1 MAIGF
6 DVGGSLGTVVP
17 DKTMNTSNTPRVHI
31 AKFGDGYE
39 QRIGNGINNLE
50 QEYSVAFTT
59 RAKADI
65 DDIVAFF
72 ETKAEVTSFDF
83 VVPDSNESGNELS
96 IKVVCSEW
104 NQTWVNDNFYSLD
117 ATFRRV
123 YEV

>member
-6 DVGGSLGTVVP
+6 DVGGSLGTVIP

-72 ETKAEVTSFDF
+72 ETKAGVTSFDF

-96 IKVVCSEW
+96 VKVVCSEW
-104 NQTWVNDNFYSLD
+104 NQTWVNDNFYSLN

>member
-1 MAIGF
+1 MKILA
-6 DVGGSLGTVVP
+6 
-17 DKTMNTSNTPRVHI
+17 N
-31 AKFGDGYE
+31 DGIS
-39 QRIGNGINNLE
+39 QSGINNLE

-72 ETKAEVTSFDF
+72 ETKAGVTSFDF

-96 IKVVCSEW
+96 VKVVCSEW
-104 NQTWVNDNFYSLD
+104 NQTWVNDNFYSLN

>member
-17 DKTMNTSNTPRVHI
+17 DKTMNTGNTPRVHI

-72 ETKAEVTSFDF
+72 ETKAGVTSFDF

-96 IKVVCSEW
+96 VKVVCSEW
-104 NQTWVNDNFYSLD
+104 NQTWVNDNFYSLN

>member
-6 DVGGSLGTVVP
+6 NVGGSLGTVVP
-17 DKTMNTSNTPRVHI
+17 DKTMSTSNTPRVHI

-72 ETKAEVTSFDF
+72 ETKAGVTSFNF
-83 VVPDSNESGNELS
+83 VVPDSNESGNELTV
-96 IKVVCSEW
+96 KVVCSEW